1 MASLDILCFNS
12 FNLKNKITKIEH
24 KKIFCGP
31 SNILKNFLIIDKF
44 SMVSSHLW
52 VYLDSRSD
60 ELFIMI
66 PERAFAGFSIM
77 TVCGFLQLPP
87 VKQKFL
93 TF

>member
-1 MASLDILCFNS
+1 
-12 FNLKNKITKIEH
+12 
-24 KKIFCGP
+24 
-31 SNILKNFLIIDKF
+31 
-44 SMVSSHLW
+44 MVSSHLW

>member
-1 MASLDILCFNS
+1 M
-12 FNLKNKITKIEH
+12 KIEH

-31 SNILKNFLIIDKF
+31 SNILKNVLIIDKF

-66 PERAFAGFSIM
+66 PGRAFVGFSIM
-77 TVCGFLQLPP
+77 TVCGLLQLPP